1 MMFRRAGESN
11 PILALPDG
19 GAEGSFPPRP
29 FRARRAAVATI
40 RCVYIVAMVAVGSIG
55 CRPGYQNV
63 SPVTG
68 RVTLDGIPLSEA
80 QVMFLPTIGRPSKG
94 ETNTDGVY
102 ELVYTY
108 KQKGAEHGTHTVRV
122 TTAYTRQD
130 YTVGKER
137 VPKMY
142 NEQSQLQQEV
152 RRGRNTID
160 LPLVSGGAGKK

>member
-1 MMFRRAGESN
+1 VFRHIGLTRPTPPQRGKSAVSSGQLRSLGG
-11 PILALPDG
+11 PRTAISLIPMACIVAL
-19 GAEGSFPPRP
+19 
-29 FRARRAAVATI
+29 VATG
-40 RCVYIVAMVAVGSIG
+40 GSG

-68 RVTLDGIPLSEA
+68 RVTLDGIPLSGA

-94 ETNTDGVY
+94 ETNADGVY

-108 KQKGAEHGTHTVRV
+108 KQNGAEHGMHTVRV
-122 TTAYTRQD
+122 TTALLSQD
-130 YTVGKER
+130 GTMAPER

-142 NEQSQLQQEV
+142 NEESQMQQEV

-160 LPLVSGGAGKK
+160 LPLVSGGAAKK

>member
-1 MMFRRAGESN
+1 MVFRRAGTSN
-11 PILALPDG
+11 PILALPGG
-19 GAEGSFPPRP
+19 GAVGSCPPRP

-40 RCVYIVAMVAVGSIG
+40 RCVCIVAMVAVGSVG

-68 RVTLDGIPLSEA
+68 RVTLDGVPLSEA
-80 QVMFLPTIGRPSKG
+80 QVMFLPTTGRPSTG
-94 ETNTDGVY
+94 ETNAEGIY
-102 ELVYTY
+102 ELVYTF
-108 KQKGAEHGTHTVRV
+108 KQKGAEHGMHTVRV

-142 NEQSQLQQEV
+142 NEQSTLQKEV
-152 RRGRNTID
+152 RQGRNTID
-160 LPLVSGGAGKK
+160 LALVSGGGAGK

>member
-1 MMFRRAGESN
+1 VFRHIGLTRPTPPQRGESAVCSGQLRSLRG
-11 PILALPDG
+11 P
-19 GAEGSFPPRP
+19 
-29 FRARRAAVATI
+29 RAAVSLIPMACIVVLVATG
-40 RCVYIVAMVAVGSIG
+40 GSG
-55 CRPGYQNV
+55 CRPGDQSV

-68 RVTLDGIPLSEA
+68 RVTLDGIPLSGA

-94 ETNTDGVY
+94 ETNADGVY

-108 KQKGAEHGTHTVRV
+108 KQNGAKHGTHTVRV

-130 YTVGKER
+130 GTMAPER

-160 LPLVSGGAGKK
+160 LPLVSDGAAKS

>member
-1 MMFRRAGESN
+1 MFRHIG
-11 PILALPDG
+11 L
-19 GAEGSFPPRP
+19 PRP
-29 FRARRAAVATI
+29 TPPQRGKSAACSVQLRSLRGPRTAISLIPMACIVALVATG
-40 RCVYIVAMVAVGSIG
+40 GSG

-68 RVTLDGIPLSEA
+68 RVTLDGIPLSGA

-94 ETNTDGVY
+94 ETNADGVY

-108 KQKGAEHGTHTVRV
+108 KQNGAEHGMHTVRV
-122 TTAYTRQD
+122 TTALLSQD
-130 YTVGKER
+130 GTMAPER

-142 NEQSQLQQEV
+142 NEESQMQQEV

-160 LPLVSGGAGKK
+160 LPLVSGGAAKK

>member
-1 MMFRRAGESN
+1 MFRHVGLSSPTPPQRGES
-11 PILALPDG
+11 ALC
-19 GAEGSFPPRP
+19 SVQLRSL
-29 FRARRAAVATI
+29 RAPRAAGSLMPMA
-40 RCVYIVAMVAVGSIG
+40 CIVALVASGGFG

-94 ETNTDGVY
+94 ETNADGVY

-130 YTVGKER
+130 GTVGPER

-142 NEQSQLQQEV
+142 NEQSQMQQEV

>member
-1 MMFRRAGESN
+1 MFRLIGPNRPTSPQRGESAVCSGQLRSLRG
-11 PILALPDG
+11 P
-19 GAEGSFPPRP
+19 
-29 FRARRAAVATI
+29 RAAVSLIPMA
-40 RCVYIVAMVAVGSIG
+40 CIVALVAAGGSG

-68 RVTLDGIPLSEA
+68 RVTLDGIPLSGA

-94 ETNTDGVY
+94 ETNADGVY

-108 KQKGAEHGTHTVRV
+108 KQNGAKHGTHTVRV

-130 YTVGKER
+130 GTMAPER

-160 LPLVSGGAGKK
+160 LPLVSGGAAKR

>member
-1 MMFRRAGESN
+1 MFRLIGLTRPTPPQRGESAVCSGQLRSLRG
-11 PILALPDG
+11 PRAVVSLIPMSCILVLVASG
-19 GAEGSFPPRP
+19 GS
-29 FRARRAAVATI
+29 
-40 RCVYIVAMVAVGSIG
+40 G
-55 CRPGYQNV
+55 CRPGDQSV

-68 RVTLDGIPLSEA
+68 RVTLDGIPLSGA

-94 ETNTDGVY
+94 ETNADGVY

-108 KQKGAEHGTHTVRV
+108 KQNGAKHGMHTVRV
-122 TTAYTRQD
+122 TTAHTRQD
-130 YTVGKER
+130 GTIGPER

-160 LPLVSGGAGKK
+160 LPLVSDGAAKR